1 VIVYLYLWFA
11 ASFVAVVAG
20 CIAAHSNHKL
30 ATAPYVMD
38 LETAEHRRWQTMHP
52 AHHRAPGIGSN
63 EFYVPR
69 HRACGD
75 TTLEFDRIV
84 ASLNWVEAAA

>member
-1 VIVYLYLWFA
+1 MTTWLTLWFG
-11 ASFVAVVAG
+11 ASAFAIVAG
-20 CIAAHSNHKL
+20 CIGAHSNHKL

-38 LETAEHRRWQTMHP
+38 LEAAEHRRWQTMHP
-52 AHHRAPGIGSN
+52 AHHRAPGHGTN

-69 HRACGD
+69 HRSCGD